1 MSAFVL
7 VTVPIGNDL
16 DITLSAIKDL
26 KEIKYFFV
34 EDTRVFKELLKR
46 LQISFE
52 DKVIDSF
59 HDHSDLKKI
68 DKILDLIKTGNRVG
82 FASDAGSPVISDPAY
97 PILKKLQEEKV
108 KIESSSG
115 ISAVLC
121 ALELSC
127 LPTNPFHFWG
137 FPSRSKGEQL
147 AFFQKLG
154 QIYGTH
160 IFFESP
166 HRVEETLENYFSTFE
181 NGSIVVTKE
190 LRKDYQNVVTVTKK
204 EMHKIKDLIVLKGEF
219 VLLFYN
225 ELDNKYSD
233 PAILKEINSYIEI
246 GGSTKKLAKIF
257 SMLTNEDTQVLYQKL
272 ARNKKAF

>member
-16 DITLSAIKDL
+16 DITLSALQDL
-26 KEIKYFFV
+26 KEIKFFFV

-46 LQISFE
+46 LQINFD
-52 DKVIDSF
+52 DKIIDSF
-59 HDHSDLKKI
+59 HDYSEFKKI
-68 DKILDLIKTGNRVG
+68 DKIIDLINSGNKVG

-97 PILKKLQEEKV
+97 PILKKLQEAGV

-115 ISAVLC
+115 ISSVLC

-127 LPTNPFHFWG
+127 LPSNPFHFWG
-137 FPSRSKGEQL
+137 FPARSKGEQQS
-147 AFFQKLG
+147 FFQNLS

-166 HRVEETLENYFSTFE
+166 HRVDETIKNFFSIFE
-181 NGSIVVTKE
+181 NGKLVLAKE
-190 LRKDYQNVVTVTKK
+190 LRKDYQKVVSVTKN
-204 EMHKIKDLIVLKGEF
+204 DLQSLQELIILKGEF

-225 ELDNKYSD
+225 ENASKTINPL
-233 PAILKEINSYIEI
+233 ILKEINAYIEN

-257 SMLTNEDTQVLYQKL
+257 SMLTNDDTQVIYQKL
-272 ARNKKAF
+272 GRHNKE